1 MARMAVIPISRM
13 DNMSKD
19 IGFACTSSSTV
30 LALNRWLESMEE
42 NQLGTE
48 VVQKRKVPPV
58 IRLEI

>member
-1 MARMAVIPISRM
+1 MAVIPISRM

-19 IGFACTSSSTV
+19 IGFGCTSSSTV
-30 LALNRWLESMEE
+30 SALNRRLESMEE

-48 VVQKRKVPPV
+48 VVQKRKVHPV

>member
-1 MARMAVIPISRM
+1 MAVILISRM
-13 DNMSKD
+13 DNMSKG
-19 IGFACTSSSTV
+19 IGFGCTSSSTV
-30 LALNRWLESMEE
+30 SALNRWLESMEE